1 MKISFADIWKRV
13 ESVGNFIITSHV
25 HSDGDAIGSCLALY
39 HLLKSMG
46 KEVQVVIDDHVPEIY
61 DILPGFGEIQR
72 YAGQPLEA
80 DMVVLLD
87 ARPGREGRV
96 CQAVSAPVLNI
107 DHHASND
114 MIADYVYV
122 KPEASATAEILYGI
136 FREWGVALTEE
147 IASCLYLGIATDTGF
162 FAFPNTRPETLEIC
176 ANLMRVGARPAALAA
191 AVSRKTFHEVEE
203 LARGLGT
210 TELFAGGRVV
220 GIFLDESFRDLELTD
235 ALIDMVHFIDGI
247 DLAVL
252 LKAEDDKS
260 CRVRMRSEVLDV
272 SLLAKMLGGGG
283 HREAAGATI
292 DVGFLEAKQV
302 LQDEI
307 SKFMEDWRKAVDHP

>member
-1 MKISFADIWKRV
+1 MQIERGDIRKYIDGADNILL
-13 ESVGNFIITSHV
+13 TSHV
-25 HSDGDAIGSCLALY
+25 HPDGDAIGSCLALY
-39 HLLKSMG
+39 HVLKSMG
-46 KEVQVVIDDHVPEIY
+46 KEVQVVIDDHVPDIY

-72 YAGQPLEA
+72 YEGQQLEA
-80 DMVVLLD
+80 DLEVLLD
-87 ARPGREGRV
+87 ARPGREGRI
-96 CQAVSAPVLNI
+96 CSAVSAPVLNI

-114 MIADYVYV
+114 MSADYAYV
-122 KPEASATAEILYGI
+122 EPEASATAEILYGI

-162 FAFPNTRPETLEIC
+162 FTFPNTRPETLEIC
-176 ANLMRVGARPAALAA
+176 ANLMRSGARPAALAA
-191 AVSRKTFHEVEE
+191 SVSRKSFHEVEE

-210 TELFAGGRVV
+210 MEIFAGGRAV

-235 ALIDMVHFIDGI
+235 ALIDMVRFIDGI

-260 CRVRMRSEVLDV
+260 CRARMRSETLDV
-272 SLLAKMLGGGG
+272 SLLAKRLGGGG

-292 DVGFLEAKQV
+292 YAGFCEARQA

-307 SKFMEDWRKAVDHP
+307 SRYLG